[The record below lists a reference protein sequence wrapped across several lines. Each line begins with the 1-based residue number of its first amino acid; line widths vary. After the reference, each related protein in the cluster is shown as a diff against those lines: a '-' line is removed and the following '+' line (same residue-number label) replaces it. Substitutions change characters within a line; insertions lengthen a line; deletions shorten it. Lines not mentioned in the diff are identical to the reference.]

1 MVSLLIK
8 EDWKFATRENGTNIV
23 AHWATMRQLLPAN
36 SLDTPSFLVSH
47 MHVHVY
53 YVLHVMSLVLKS
65 ERLQAMI
72 ANHTGIITDE
82 RYGRSNSSY
91 RHFGSIFCSNHG
103 NESRLIDCT
112 LSGTS
117 NCSYIV
123 PNCQSSERQTGLECF
138 NGG

>member
-1 MVSLLIK
+1 MYI
-8 EDWKFATRENGTNIV
+8 
-23 AHWATMRQLLPAN
+23 
-36 SLDTPSFLVSH
+36 
-47 MHVHVY
+47 VY

-65 ERLQAMI
+65 ERLHAMI

-91 RHFGSIFCSNHG
+91 RHFGSISCSNHG

-112 LSGTS
+112 LLGTS
-117 NCSYIV
+117 NCSYIA
-123 PNCQSSERQTGLECF
+123 PNCQSFERQAGLECF